1 MVRESPLVSG
11 TSCGQGGRRIVLGR
25 NQYRKPPI
33 GGQNRAVSGPEPQPK
48 PKTSNSKVKMTSF
61 WYTIGCVHHAAI
73 GPSPPSPGVSE
84 MTAAAPPAYAAI
96 FSTYSR

>member
-1 MVRESPLVSG
+1 MVRVSPRVSG
-11 TSCGQGGRRIVLGR
+11 TSLGHGGKRIVLGR

-33 GGQNRAVSGPEPQPK
+33 GGQNRAVRGPEPQPK

-61 WYTIGCVHHAAI
+61 WYTIGCVQHAAI
-73 GPSPPSPGVSE
+73 CPSPHSSGVSE
-84 MTAAAPPAYAAI
+84 MTASAPLAYAAI